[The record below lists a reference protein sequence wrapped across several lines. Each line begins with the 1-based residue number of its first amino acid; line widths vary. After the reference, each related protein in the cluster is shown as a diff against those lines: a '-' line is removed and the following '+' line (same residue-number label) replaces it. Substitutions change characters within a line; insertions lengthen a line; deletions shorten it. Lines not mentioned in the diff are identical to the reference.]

1 MVKIYLRYK
10 QKSVFGVI
18 SSYPSNIIYD
28 YDNKKAITG
37 SLENIIIWDVRKGTP
52 IHTLLDK
59 SDTRRHSIVT
69 KLCLCKDNIHLAA
82 G

>member
-18 SSYPSNIIYD
+18 SSFPSNIIYD
-28 YDNKKAITG
+28 SNKKYAITG
-37 SLENIIIWDVRKGTP
+37 SLEHIMIWDVRKGIP

-59 SDTRRHSIVT
+59 SDTRKRSIVT